1 MYGQVWK
8 FLMGR
13 FFDRDRTVP
22 QVAMSL
28 EPGETKTGSD
38 ASSESRVIVQWTV
51 RIKLFNETSAAAADL
66 GLVWRSGEP
75 SFKAVLPYHLNPF
88 EEKVVTVRGE
98 TSLTRLKVEGAKEG
112 QLFEHLLE
120 ELQAT
125 KLYLTYRDEKGDYF
139 HTGYQRSDGQESVEF
154 NNKLP
159 VS

>member
-28 EPGETKTGSD
+28 EPGETKAVSD
-38 ASSESRVIVQWTV
+38 SSSESTV
-51 RIKLFNETSAAAADL
+51 NVEWILRIKLFNETSAAAADL
-66 GLVWRSGEP
+66 DLVWVSGEP

-98 TSLTRLKVEGAKEG
+98 TTLARQKADGIEKE
-112 QLFEHLLE
+112 QLFERLLE
-120 ELQAT
+120 ELRMT
-125 KLYLTYRDEKGDYF
+125 KLYLTYRDERGDYF
-139 HTGYQRSDGQESVEF
+139 HTSYQRSGGQETAVF
-154 NNKLP
+154 LKNLP

>member
-28 EPGETKTGSD
+28 EPGETKTVSD
-38 ASSESRVIVQWTV
+38 SSSDSTIMVQWV
-51 RIKLFNETSAAAADL
+51 IRIKLFNETSAAAADL

-98 TSLTRLKVEGAKEG
+98 TSLTRLKVDGTAEG

-125 KLYLTYRDEKGDYF
+125 KLYLTYRDEKGGYF
-139 HTGYQRSDGQESVEF
+139 HTDYQRSDGQESVEF
-154 NNKLP
+154 KNKLP

>member
-8 FLMGR
+8 YLMGR

-22 QVAMSL
+22 QVGMSL
-28 EPGETKTGSD
+28 EPGETKAVSD
-38 ASSESRVIVQWTV
+38 ASSESTIKVQWTIRV
-51 RIKLFNETSAAAADL
+51 KLFNETSVAAADL

-88 EEKVVTVRGE
+88 EEKIVTIRGE
-98 TSLTRLKVEGAKEG
+98 TSLARQKVDGTAEGEV
-112 QLFEHLLE
+112 FEHLLE

-139 HTGYQRSDGQESVEF
+139 HTSYQRSDGQESVEF

>member
-28 EPGETKTGSD
+28 EPGETSVVSD
-38 ASSESRVIVQWTV
+38 ASSDANVKVEWTI

-66 GLVWRSGEP
+66 GLVWISGEP

-88 EEKVVTVRGE
+88 EEKVVTARGE
-98 TSLTRLKVEGAKEG
+98 TVLGRQKVEGVEKG
-112 QLFEHLLE
+112 QLFERLLE

-139 HTGYQRSDGQESVEF
+139 HTTYERENGQETTEF
-154 NNKLP
+154 KKNLP
-159 VS
+159 D